1 MFFYEYEMLIDN
13 LNEIIE
19 NENKENEK
27 YQKEQEKKYKIPNKS
42 SILNSIPKIP
52 NISNSKY
59 KL

>member
-27 YQKEQEKKYKIPNKS
+27 YQKEQEKKYKSPNKS